1 MPSTIV
7 LYITELATV
16 QQRKVTTIDRRLAAI
31 RKAHRTARLI
41 SPTEDITVEQTMR
54 GIRRSYG
61 APPCGK
67 AAAVTDIVRAM
78 VATLPTTCKGV
89 RDRALLLVGF
99 AGAFRRSELVSLN
112 VSDVQFVSEGLV
124 ISLRRSKTD
133 HDGEGM
139 IKGVPFGCVP
149 ATCPVRGHFADP
161 DG

>member
-1 MPSTIV
+1 
-7 LYITELATV
+7 
-16 QQRKVTTIDRRLAAI
+16 
-31 RKAHRTARLI
+31 
-41 SPTEDITVEQTMR
+41 MR

-133 HDGEGM
+133 HDGEEM

-149 ATCPVRGHFADP
+149 ATCPVRALRAWLDISKIAEGATISLAVSAGACDYSHGQRHVGF
-161 DG
+161 